1 MELKK
6 TNIFNFYMEDVKKA
20 MDKTKGGF
28 KKGEVL
34 EYPRFKPVK
43 NELD

>member
-1 MELKK
+1 MELKE
-6 TNIFNFYMEDVKKA
+6 TNIFKLYMEDVKKA
-20 MDKTKGGF
+20 MDKAKGGF

-43 NELD
+43 TK